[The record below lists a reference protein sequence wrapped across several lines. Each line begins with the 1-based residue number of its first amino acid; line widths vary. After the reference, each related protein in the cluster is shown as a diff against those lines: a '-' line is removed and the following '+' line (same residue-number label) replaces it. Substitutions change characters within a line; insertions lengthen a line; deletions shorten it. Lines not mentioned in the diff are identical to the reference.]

1 MICSAENR
9 LSFEGFAWT
18 KEAYPEVFN
27 SDNYRAP
34 VKHETHHFIPT
45 YGPPICGQVRRLSPE
60 KTECLKNELQHL
72 LELDIIAPDNSPY
85 GLPVQMVPKVNG
97 KSESLEIIEC

>member
-45 YGPPICGQVRRLSPE
+45 LFLNKLLLQNTYFATFLENFCSFSQLFFSLAL
-60 KTECLKNELQHL
+60 TTTFSMLQSLTKN
-72 LELDIIAPDNSPY
+72 
-85 GLPVQMVPKVNG
+85 
-97 KSESLEIIEC
+97 